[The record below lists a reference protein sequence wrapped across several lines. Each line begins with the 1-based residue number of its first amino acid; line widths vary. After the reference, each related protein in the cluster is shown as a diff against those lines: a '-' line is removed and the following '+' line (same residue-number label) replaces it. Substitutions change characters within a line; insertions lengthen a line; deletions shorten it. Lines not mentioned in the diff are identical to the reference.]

1 MGIMVLPPRC
11 TSLLSLGL
19 LGDLALNTSLQ
30 SLALVV
36 LKLSALLLGLI
47 ASQTSESAANS
58 AADTV
63 ADALA
68 QVADLTLSFLGLSL
82 GVLLLASLA
91 HTLES
96 PRATESLLA
105 SADSLVPGAGVAVG
119 VVLGN
124 TLCADRV
131 AADVGTSVRDL
142 LAGVCLSLLLLGLV
156 LVTR

>member
-1 MGIMVLPPRC
+1 MLPPRC

-91 HTLES
+91 HTLK
-96 PRATESLLA
+96 PQCATESLLS
-105 SADSLVPGAGVAVG
+105 SADSLVP
-119 VVLGN
+119 
-124 TLCADRV
+124 
-131 AADVGTSVRDL
+131 
-142 LAGVCLSLLLLGLV
+142 
-156 LVTR
+156 

>member
-1 MGIMVLPPRC
+1 MVLPPRC